1 MKSAIAPVLRLNLC
15 LNATTRHSL
24 RCHSRRCVS
33 SKAPKRFFKDVSV
46 VSHGNDYELTL
57 DSRKIKTPLGNVF
70 KVKSEGLAQAVAQEW
85 RSQKDMIMMS
95 QMHLTGLANV
105 SIDNPTKVTPEQMTE
120 SVMNFLDTDTVLF
133 FSDDGNEVLRERQES
148 SWQPIIDWFNDRHQA
163 QITPSRQSVL
173 EAPHIPGDSRSAVR
187 RYLLSLS
194 FDALHGFATGVDV
207 LKSVVLMSG
216 VVDKIIS
223 VEDAVK
229 LARLEVE
236 VQTDRWGNVEWAHD
250 VELHD
255 TTARV
260 AAAAMFVQ
268 LNSNSHKMI
277 EKSSPLVQ

>member
-1 MKSAIAPVLRLNLC
+1 MTSSIASVIRLNLSLNGASC
-15 LNATTRHSL
+15 LTW
-24 RCHSRRCVS
+24 RCSSRRCIS

-46 VSHGNDYELTL
+46 VSSGNNYELAL
-57 DSRKIKTPLGNVF
+57 DSRKLKTPLGNVF
-70 KVKSEGLAQAVAQEW
+70 KVKSEGLAQAVAHEW
-85 RSQKDMIMMS
+85 RTQKDTIMMS

-105 SIDNPTKVTPEQMTE
+105 SIDNPTKVTSEQIAE

-133 FSDDGNEVLRERQES
+133 FSDDGNKALEERQES
-148 SWQPIIDWFNDRHQA
+148 RWQPIIDWFNDRHQT
-163 QITPSRQSVL
+163 QIAPSRQSVL
-173 EAPHIPGDSRSAVR
+173 VAPNIPDDSRAAVR

-194 FDALHGFATGVDV
+194 LDALHGFATGVDA

-223 VEDAVK
+223 IDDAVK
-229 LARLEVE
+229 LARLELE
-236 VQTDRWGNVEWAHD
+236 VQTDQWGNVEWAHD
-250 VELHD
+250 VELYD

-268 LNSNSHKMI
+268 LNSNSHRMI